1 MPDKSEYVKLFE
13 PGSIGR
19 LKIRNRIVMP
29 PMATNY
35 AAADGKVTDLMI
47 AHYEQRAAGGVG
59 LIITEGTCPDFPV
72 GKGWPNE
79 AGIDDDKYI
88 PGFKRLVDAVHKHGA
103 KIAMQ
108 LHHAGREARQQFTG
122 KQPVAPSSIP
132 ASGTADVPRELTVDE
147 IKALVN
153 CFAIAAARARK
164 CGFDGVEIHGAHGY
178 LIHQFLSLRSNK
190 RTDSYGGDLAN
201 RSRFLLEVIGAV
213 RSKVGADY
221 PVWCRINAEEMGP
234 KSISSEDL
242 PAIAKMAEKAGC
254 DAVHVSVYG
263 LRTMT
268 DVAGELLP
276 YAESVK
282 KAVGV
287 PVIAVGFMSPEVGN
301 MALLEGK
308 ADFIAMGR
316 RLLCDAEIPNKLME
330 GRPEDIVPCI
340 QCLQCEWKVHTA
352 EGIQCSVN
360 ATLGSEYKYPLA
372 RASKAKKIL
381 VVGGGPAGMEAAR
394 VAALRGHDVT
404 LYDSGSKLGG
414 QLLLAGM
421 PPDKQQIKHLVDYL
435 STQMRKLN
443 IKVEQKAATAE
454 LIQKMD
460 PDAVIVATGAASPLI
475 PDIPGLDKI
484 KSLSVAEVLSGR
496 SQIGKRVVV
505 IGGGLVG
512 CETAEFLAAQGKEV
526 TIIEVLPQILA
537 NKPPLLQIKTLLSIT
552 GRGIVIKTG
561 ATCEKVSTEGVT
573 ICTPDGTSQTIP
585 ADTVV
590 IATGSKTDRRL
601 YDALQG
607 KVGRIILVGDAVE
620 PRSIFEAVAD
630 GFKASMSL

>member
-13 PGSIGR
+13 PGSIGK
-19 LKIRNRIVMP
+19 LKIKNRIVMP

-35 AAADGKVTDLMI
+35 AAADGTVTDLMI

-72 GKGWPNE
+72 GKGWPSE

-88 PGFKRLVDAVHKHGA
+88 PGFKRLVDAVHRHGA

-108 LHHAGREARQQFTG
+108 IHHGGREARKEFTG
-122 KQPVAPSSIP
+122 KQPVAPSPIP
-132 ASGTADVPRELTVDE
+132 ASATADVPRELTVAE
-147 IKALVN
+147 IKDVVDR
-153 CFAIAAARARK
+153 FAMAAERARK

-201 RSRFLLEVIGAV
+201 RARFLLEVIAAV
-213 RSKVGADY
+213 RSRVGADY

-234 KSISSEDL
+234 ESISAEDL

-282 KAVGV
+282 KAVGI

-301 MALLEGK
+301 KALMEGK

-316 RLLCDAEIPNKLME
+316 RLLCDAEIPKKLLE

-340 QCLQCEWKVHTA
+340 QCLQCEWKIHTA
-352 EGIQCSVN
+352 EGTQCSVN

-372 RASKAKKIL
+372 RASKARKVI
-381 VVGGGPAGMEAAR
+381 VIGGGPAGMEAAR

-404 LYDSGSKLGG
+404 LYDSGPKLGG
-414 QLLLAGM
+414 QLLLAGV
-421 PPDKQQIKHLVDYL
+421 PPDKEQIKLLVDYL
-435 STQMRKLN
+435 STQMRKLK

-454 LIQKMD
+454 LIQKMK
-460 PDAVIVATGAASPLI
+460 PDAVIVATGAASPVM

-484 KSLSVAEVLSGR
+484 KPLSAAEVLSGR
-496 SQIGKRVVV
+496 SQTGKRVVV
-505 IGGGLVG
+505 IGGGMVG
-512 CETAEFLAAQGKEV
+512 CETAGFLAEQGKEV
-526 TIIEVLPQILA
+526 TIIEVLPQIMA
-537 NKPPLLQIKTLLSIT
+537 NKPALVQIKTLISMT
-552 GRGIVIKTG
+552 GKGIIIKPG
-561 ATCEKVSTEGVT
+561 ATCEKASAEGVT
-573 ICTPDGTSQTIP
+573 ICTADGASQTIP

-590 IATGSKTDRRL
+590 IATGSKSDRRL
-601 YDALQG
+601 FDALQG
-607 KVGRIILVGDAVE
+607 KVGTTILVGDAVE
-620 PRSIFEAVAD
+620 PRSIFEAVAE
-630 GFKASMSL
+630 GFKAAMSL